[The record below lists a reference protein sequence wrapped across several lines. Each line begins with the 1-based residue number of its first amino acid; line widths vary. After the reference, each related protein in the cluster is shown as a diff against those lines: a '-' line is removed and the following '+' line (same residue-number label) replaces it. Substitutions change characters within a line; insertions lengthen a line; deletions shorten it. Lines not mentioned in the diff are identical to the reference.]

1 MVATVSFFDEQQER
15 RKVEPHLQA
24 FKEEGGEV
32 GPNAV
37 GSFSVDSGEGTFAVN
52 RLGSTQALSA
62 IVDAVMQIWKLRDED
77 SAGLTGVGAS
87 PLDHAPATTEAHS
100 GAKAETTST
109 NSDAIPA
116 VHISN
121 SLLAL
126 REHLSPSDFGWA
138 FNDSDRERF
147 DALTQELEATA
158 SEKLLLVHA
167 ASLARRHE
175 FSLVHLDS
183 TIAAVQRYLVV
194 SGAPTGTGARGSN
207 DTDGSLHGVPGLLRR
222 LERRRMHWAWLLSFA
237 RQALGGMCE
246 LDRSV
251 LENCLREHESWRNI
265 QCEDQKRSV
274 DPLLKVGSSFVEDMI
289 ERIRMVLWVV
299 DAVGLAEVRRDWL
312 VARRGLQL
320 LFAFQL
326 HALSAARHIFRRS
339 DTLDEQAL
347 TRLATFVASSSHT
360 DAQSSDNQPCQTAF
374 SDFHAFLKNYSK
386 PANGADEEAE
396 GLVMKRLVA
405 TLHRR
410 LQICAATKTNET
422 AQSTTPSLRPEW
434 DSHRQ
439 EVEALGVELEAA
451 MRNEIPPVG
460 APIHVDG
467 AHSEDLQAT
476 PNPEQTSG
484 GATSNNEA
492 FEKFLSAVTQ
502 ISESG
507 DDGTFAAMSASGAE
521 GVEDDNEGCVVG
533 TYCLFAHV

>member
-1 MVATVSFFDEQQER
+1 MPLPSSTKRSAALCSTLDGLIKILQSQKIAVAGKRFDGRTGMVATVSFFDEQQER

-183 TIAAVQRYLVV
+183 TIAAVQRYGPHFECERLSTCLGPCASLELLITLPLAMQLAEPQV
-194 SGAPTGTGARGSN
+194 SCRVGCTHRNWGTR
-207 DTDGSLHGVPGLLRR
+207 
-222 LERRRMHWAWLLSFA
+222 
-237 RQALGGMCE
+237 
-246 LDRSV
+246 
-251 LENCLREHESWRNI
+251 
-265 QCEDQKRSV
+265 
-274 DPLLKVGSSFVEDMI
+274 I
-289 ERIRMVLWVV
+289 ERHRWKS
-299 DAVGLAEVRRDWL
+299 
-312 VARRGLQL
+312 ARSPRP
-320 LFAFQL
+320 A
-326 HALSAARHIFRRS
+326 SAA
-339 DTLDEQAL
+339 
-347 TRLATFVASSSHT
+347 
-360 DAQSSDNQPCQTAF
+360 
-374 SDFHAFLKNYSK
+374 
-386 PANGADEEAE
+386 
-396 GLVMKRLVA
+396 
-405 TLHRR
+405 
-410 LQICAATKTNET
+410 
-422 AQSTTPSLRPEW
+422 
-434 DSHRQ
+434 
-439 EVEALGVELEAA
+439 
-451 MRNEIPPVG
+451 
-460 APIHVDG
+460 
-467 AHSEDLQAT
+467 
-476 PNPEQTSG
+476 
-484 GATSNNEA
+484 
-492 FEKFLSAVTQ
+492 
-502 ISESG
+502 
-507 DDGTFAAMSASGAE
+507 
-521 GVEDDNEGCVVG
+521 
-533 TYCLFAHV
+533 